1 MPTPEARAAF
11 ADAHQ
16 LLEQLRAVHTREIG
30 LLNAF
35 NLDTTAPNADSLH
48 REIDLARTEWTDTF
62 REYADA
68 IARYVLAVE
77 KSRKE
82 HGAALPPSA
91 NLSSG

>member
-1 MPTPEARAAF
+1 MPTSEARAAF

-16 LLEQLRAVHTREIG
+16 LLEKLRAVHTREIE
-30 LLNAF
+30 LLDAF
-35 NLDTTAPNADSLH
+35 NVDTAAPNADSLH
-48 REIDLARTEWTDTF
+48 RQIDATRTEWTDTF

-82 HGAALPPSA
+82 HGANLPPSA
-91 NLSSG
+91 NAKSG